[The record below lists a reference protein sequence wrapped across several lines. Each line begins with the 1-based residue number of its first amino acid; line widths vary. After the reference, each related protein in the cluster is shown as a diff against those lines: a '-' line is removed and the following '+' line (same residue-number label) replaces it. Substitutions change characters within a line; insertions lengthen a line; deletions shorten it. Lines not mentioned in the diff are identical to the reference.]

1 MPHDSSVLGAAGRM
15 VLCAAFA
22 TVPRLYFQIETHG
35 LEHDARQP
43 RTFYA
48 IMHKRDADGM
58 APLPP
63 ILIHRGWRGLTSD
76 IHFAMRSDAF
86 ERGFLA
92 RLVLHPHWFSF
103 LLRPIDLGPLLR
115 GIGAHPLRDL
125 RLRPA
130 ETWIR
135 EALRAEGDQPAG
147 ALLTPSYLA
156 ELATA
161 VRQKPETFAHLAL
174 SKLLRWRYHIALQS
188 YYGAEIFVSSARR
201 RAERRVLD
209 TAKAYL
215 DDIAAWLRRGGSI
228 FNGPE
233 GRLTPDGR
241 LSPITGGM
249 YRVLRASPPDTSV
262 LPIALVYDFMT
273 TGRPRLFVDVTA
285 PIENAPTCS
294 RQELFAT
301 LRQSWLLAAR
311 FTCTQLAS
319 GVITAYG
326 RLPDPVFS
334 TPRLV
339 DEVRA
344 QAHKLAGE
352 GRHVDK
358 RLLDARGA
366 ARLVAR
372 YLEFAR
378 RRGIVRREDRDR
390 WRVPPTRPLEVPP
403 GGVGYPASPLA
414 YAANELSEMLSV

>member
-1 MPHDSSVLGAAGRM
+1 MINRRVR
-15 VLCAAFA
+15 
-22 TVPRLYFQIETHG
+22 
-35 LEHDARQP
+35 
-43 RTFYA
+43 
-48 IMHKRDADGM
+48 
-58 APLPP
+58 
-63 ILIHRGWRGLTSD
+63 
-76 IHFAMRSDAF
+76 
-86 ERGFLA
+86 
-92 RLVLHPHWFSF
+92 
-103 LLRPIDLGPLLR
+103 
-115 GIGAHPLRDL
+115 
-125 RLRPA
+125 
-130 ETWIR
+130 
-135 EALRAEGDQPAG
+135 
-147 ALLTPSYLA
+147 LLTPSYLA

-174 SKLLRWRYHIALQS
+174 SNLLRWRYHIALQS

-201 RAERRVLD
+201 RAERRVLY

-301 LRQSWLLAAR
+301 LRPSWLLAAR

-339 DEVRA
+339 DVVCA

-366 ARLVAR
+366 AHLW
-372 YLEFAR
+372 
-378 RRGIVRREDRDR
+378 RGISVRPAPRYCATRRPRSMASAADAAARGPARWSWVSNVAARLCGERVVRDVVR
-390 WRVPPTRPLEVPP
+390 LIGSRRLHGPPAQERRT
-403 GGVGYPASPLA
+403 PAIVSLD
-414 YAANELSEMLSV
+414 AADI